1 MPKVKKI
8 IYNGSKVDIA
18 IPPEELINADN
29 PSDISGEQFTAKDK
43 APSAN
48 SLRILKQYIDASS
61 RRAPGVLTFDTT
73 PTLGSVNPVTSDGI
87 KRYIDNL
94 ILTFFSE
101 HFITLTQEEYDEIE
115 NPRND
120 VYYFITENT
129 EENGSS

>member
-1 MPKVKKI
+1 MPIVRKI
-8 IYNGSKVDIA
+8 IFNGSRLDINVS
-18 IPPEELINADN
+18 EDDLINANN

-43 APSAN
+43 APTAN
-48 SLRILKQYIDASS
+48 ALRILKQYIDSVRIPTGA
-61 RRAPGVLTFDTT
+61 LTFDTT

>member
-1 MPKVKKI
+1 MPIVRKI
-8 IYNGSKVDIA
+8 IFNGSRLDINVS
-18 IPPEELINADN
+18 EDDLINANN

-43 APSAN
+43 APTAN
-48 SLRILKQYIDASS
+48 ALRILKQYIDSVRIPTGA
-61 RRAPGVLTFDTT
+61 LIFDTT

-94 ILTFFSE
+94 ILTFFAE

-129 EENGSS
+129 ETNGSS

>member
-18 IPPEELINADN
+18 IPSEELINADN

-43 APSAN
+43 APTAN
-48 SLRILKQYIDASS
+48 ALRILKQYIDSVRIPTGA
-61 RRAPGVLTFDTT
+61 LIFDQT

-87 KRYIDNL
+87 KRYINTL
-94 ILTFFSE
+94 ILTFFEE
-101 HFITLTQEEYDEIE
+101 HFITLTQEEYDAIE
-115 NPRND
+115 HPRND
-120 VYYFITENT
+120 VYYFITEIE

>member
-1 MPKVKKI
+1 MPIVRKI
-8 IYNGSKVDIA
+8 IFNGSRLDINVS
-18 IPPEELINADN
+18 EDDLINANN

-43 APSAN
+43 APTAN
-48 SLRILKQYIDASS
+48 ALRILKQYIDSVRIPTGA
-61 RRAPGVLTFDTT
+61 LTFDST
-73 PTLGSVNPVTSDGI
+73 PTLGSNNPVTSDGI

>member
-1 MPKVKKI
+1 MPIVRKI
-8 IYNGSKVDIA
+8 IFNGSRLDINVS
-18 IPPEELINADN
+18 EDDLINANN

-43 APSAN
+43 APTAN
-48 SLRILKQYIDASS
+48 ALRILKQYIDSVRIPIGA
-61 RRAPGVLTFDTT
+61 LTFDST
-73 PTLGSVNPVTSDGI
+73 PTLGSNNPVTSDGI

>member
-1 MPKVKKI
+1 MPIVRKI
-8 IYNGSKVDIA
+8 IFNGSRLDINVS
-18 IPPEELINADN
+18 EDDLINANN

-43 APSAN
+43 APTAN
-48 SLRILKQYIDASS
+48 ALRILKQYIDSVRIPTGA
-61 RRAPGVLTFDTT
+61 LTFDST
-73 PTLGSVNPVTSDGI
+73 PTLGSNNPVTSDGI

-129 EENGSS
+129 ETNGSS

>member
-1 MPKVKKI
+1 MPIVRKI
-8 IYNGSKVDIA
+8 IFNGSRLDINVS
-18 IPPEELINADN
+18 EDDLINANN

-43 APSAN
+43 APTAN
-48 SLRILKQYIDASS
+48 ALRILKQYIDSVRIPTGA
-61 RRAPGVLTFDTT
+61 LIFDST

-115 NPRND
+115 NPRDD

>member
-43 APSAN
+43 APTAN
-48 SLRILKQYIDASS
+48 ALRIFKQYVDSVRIPTGA
-61 RRAPGVLTFDTT
+61 LTFDTT

>member
-8 IYNGSKVDIA
+8 VYNGSNLDIN
-18 IPPEELINADN
+18 IPPEELINAN
-29 PSDISGEQFTAKDK
+29 NASDISGNQFATKDK
-43 APSAN
+43 APTAN
-48 SLRILKQYIDASS
+48 SLRVLKYYIDSAIIP
-61 RRAPGVLTFDTT
+61 RGALTFDQT
-73 PTLGSVNPVTSDGI
+73 PTLGSSNPVTSDGI

-115 NPRND
+115 HPRDD
-120 VYYFITENT
+120 VYYFITDSS